1 MSITVPTGTL
11 PAAISEA
18 LNERPIKMYVY
29 LEYTNSAGNIP
40 AYTTVAVVPNFDAP
54 LTYYTGLANTN
65 NYLRVPAVRSPF
77 LAGTSTPTTG
87 QTITTYLAQSAPGNV
102 GVNANGANFA
112 NGSICYGAALVV
124 ALDENDRTKDI
135 VVARSYFTI
144 DSERL
149 TKTAAS
155 ELFITFPFT
164 VNSIKAT

>member
-29 LEYTNSAGNIP
+29 LEYTNGAGNIP
-40 AYTTVAVVPNFDAP
+40 AYTAVGAVPNFEAP

-77 LAGTSTPTTG
+77 LTGTNTDVAG
-87 QTITTYLAQSAPGNV
+87 QTITTYLAQSAPGNTGINAS
-102 GVNANGANFA
+102 GVNFA

-135 VVARSYFTI
+135 VVARSYFTLEA
-144 DSERL
+144 ERL
-149 TKTAAS
+149 TKTSAS
-155 ELFITFPFT
+155 ELFVTFPFT
-164 VNSIKAT
+164 VNSTKAV

>member
-29 LEYTNSAGNIP
+29 LEYTNGAGNIP
-40 AYTTVAVVPNFDAP
+40 AYTAVGNVPNFDAP

-77 LAGTSTPTTG
+77 LTGTNTDVAG
-87 QTITTYLAQSAPGNV
+87 QTITTYLAQSAPGNTGINAS
-102 GVNANGANFA
+102 GVSFA

-135 VVARSYFTI
+135 VVARSYFTLE
-144 DSERL
+144 SERL

-155 ELFITFPFT
+155 ELFVTFPFT
-164 VNSIKAT
+164 VNSIKAV